1 MSTRGLI
8 LILLAVL
15 PCTLSAL
22 AEPPPQD
29 PRWAQAEKAYGEG
42 SSDEGHRLLKAL
54 IADHPGDVDLAAA
67 CYEKI
72 FGQEYRILPKHM
84 AIKPLGQPM
93 HSQWHATA
101 HITGINSNIQIP
113 PAVARM
119 MALERLG
126 GLSAHTALLRTACG
140 ASVEGGLNRRAYL
153 ELGEMLTRMRSEN
166 PLDPF
171 WRMMEAYALSSMKRP
186 EAGKLLDELRR
197 RVDLD
202 HPDDGLRSD
211 WMVADTFLSQ
221 GLEQLVIAE
230 PAVPEGSP
238 LPVLAPVNPNDLED
252 PWGKVL
258 NRSPKDFPGEVDRL
272 IALATSSRDLLLWL
286 NSSGGGLNPTRAL
299 DLHLLSKPSAELE
312 ALRKLQETLLS
323 PEALAAARTE
333 ADILKLTR
341 RHPWARSAQMLL
353 LKTANEALWN
363 ARFDSAWLGFH
374 EVLLH
379 TSDPAL
385 REAAQVGVWTA
396 EALTGGAAE
405 VLAEPTAFEPA
416 KTYPWMGRP
425 TTGAEIRAALQA
437 MIPPVPTVP
446 APALKDL
453 RPHVVNLPPVSPW
466 VVNPHSRVD
475 YSIDLQVV
483 GKTLLAT
490 GRNLIAAYDAAKPGA
505 PLWTHAQLF
514 HSEKN
519 NRATFP
525 GYYRGLIEDGT
536 IITRWGMNEL
546 PNGLAALNLATGDP
560 LWTSLGAAPKGFSG
574 EILNQSIPI
583 PLGDPVRADGKLYY
597 LQTTV
602 TSGRADG
609 RPVFSLVC
617 FDPAIAQPVW
627 AAPII
632 DSKADVG
639 SLQHNYTY
647 LYGNAVTVHRGAVY
661 SCSNVGHIT
670 RSDVRDGR
678 VEWSHKYEYRADHG
692 AIGCTPIIAGR
703 NVIFLP
709 RNAERIIALDQR
721 TGALAWDNL
730 GIRAFEALGLWQNT
744 LVVRGP
750 KHLAG
755 LDVATGNIR
764 WIRNLTERT
773 LNRAQLLADSV
784 YLGQSDALQRFDAQ
798 TGELL
803 ESRPWALESER
814 TLSFNISGQDLY
826 IATDQPHENPR
837 QKVGQPLGPEVTSP
851 AQPLKLPLK
860 PAWSLMRPGASLVLP
875 PAGVNPGTAILLGD
889 GMIECLEV
897 NERGRIRWRRFFDFG
912 TIQLVVRY
920 IGKNGEILL
929 LLEQGES
936 LASPP
941 RAVGM
946 DIKTGAT
953 LWQTTVPIWRDP
965 PPSLCGS
972 MLIFGSHSGRGGGAT
987 AIDLTTGKQLWQ
999 RYLRSP
1005 APPVAKGDESRLLL
1019 LGGLWTPKPA
1029 RVTLNAQ
1036 TGQTIAD
1043 SPEKSALLPMLYTVH
1058 GRNGASVYL
1067 LPPVGDPTVFQ
1078 PQAVIVDQIPGTG
1091 APYYLIRPRDGTDKT
1106 PEGVYRADDPSYF
1119 CKVPSADV
1127 LFDGDY
1133 AITIQGKLKVTD
1145 LKAKRLLPLPATDE
1159 KAAINQPGLLC
1170 RVGPDRLLKL
1180 VDQGSAKN
1188 VVFIIDLAS
1197 GTVTEGKLKLPSQ
1210 DGPIN
1215 LANYLNGSA
1224 QINFT
1229 PQNRPFLPTFD
1240 RVFLTY
1246 DNTTVTAWVAAP

>member
-1 MSTRGLI
+1 MSARGH
-8 LILLAVL
+8 LLVL
-15 PCTLSAL
+15 LSVLSGTFAAL
-22 AEPPPQD
+22 AEPPPKD
-29 PRWAQAEKAYGEG
+29 PRWEQAQKAYNEG
-42 SSDEGHRLLKAL
+42 FSDEGHRLLKAL

-72 FGQEYRILPKHM
+72 FDQEYRILPKHVP
-84 AIKPLGQPM
+84 IKTQGQPM
-93 HSQWHATA
+93 HSHWHATA
-101 HITGINSNIQIP
+101 HYTGVNSNMQIP
-113 PAVARM
+113 PAVERIL
-119 MALERLG
+119 ALERLG
-126 GLSAHTALLRTACG
+126 ALSAHTAFLRTVGGACL
-140 ASVEGGLNRRAYL
+140 EGGISRRAFL
-153 ELGEMLTRMRSEN
+153 ELGQMLTRLRSEN

-171 WRMMEAYALSSMKRP
+171 WLMMEAHALSSMKRP
-186 EAGKLLDELRR
+186 EAVPLLDELRR

-202 HPDDGLRSD
+202 HPDAGLRSD

-221 GLEQLVIAE
+221 GLELPAMAR

-238 LPVLAPVNPNDLED
+238 LPALAPVNPDDPED
-252 PWGKVL
+252 PWRKVL
-258 NRSPKDFPGEVDRL
+258 DRSPKDVPGEVDRL
-272 IALATSSRDLLLWL
+272 IALATASRDLLMWV
-286 NSSGGGLNPTRAL
+286 NTDGGGLHPTRAL

-312 ALRKLQETLLS
+312 ALCKLQETLVS
-323 PEALAAARTE
+323 PEAQASARTE

-341 RHPWARSAQMLL
+341 RYPWARSGQVLL
-353 LKTANEALWN
+353 LKIASEALWN
-363 ARFDSAWLGFH
+363 ARFESAWRSFH

-385 REAAQVGVWTA
+385 REATQVGIWTA
-396 EALTGGAAE
+396 QALSGGAAE
-405 VLAEPTAFEPA
+405 VLAQPTAFEPA

-425 TTGAEIRAALQA
+425 TKGAEIRAALQA
-437 MIPPVPTVP
+437 MVSPVPTVA

-453 RPHVVNLPPVSPW
+453 RPHVVHLPPVSPW
-466 VVNPHSRVD
+466 VINAHSRAD
-475 YSIDLQVV
+475 YSIDLQVS

-505 PLWTHAQLF
+505 PLWTHAQPF
-514 HSEKN
+514 PSEKN

-536 IITRWGMNEL
+536 IITRWGATEL

-560 LWTSLGAAPKGFSG
+560 LWTSLDAVASALRVGNLKQAF
-574 EILNQSIPI
+574 PI
-583 PLGDPVRADGKLYY
+583 PLGDPVRADGKLFY

-632 DSKADVG
+632 DSKADLG

-678 VEWSHKYEYRADHG
+678 VEWAHKYEYRGGDNG
-692 AIGCTPIIAGR
+692 GCVGSTPIIAGS

-709 RNAERIIALDQR
+709 RNTERLIALDQR
-721 TGALAWDNL
+721 TGAVAWDNL
-730 GIRAFEALGLWQNT
+730 GIRAFEVLGLWQDT

-755 LDVATGNIR
+755 LDVATGNTR
-764 WIRNLTERT
+764 WIRNLTQRSLT
-773 LNRAQLLADSV
+773 RGQLIADSV
-784 YLGQSDALQRFDAQ
+784 YFGESGTLQRLDAR
-798 TGELL
+798 TGESL
-803 ESRPWALESER
+803 ESRPWAIESER
-814 TLSFNISGQDLY
+814 ALSFNISGQDLY
-826 IATDQPHENPR
+826 IATDQPRDDPR
-837 QKVGQPLGPEVTSP
+837 QKVGQPLGPEVASS

-860 PAWSLMRPGASLVLP
+860 PAWSLMRPGASLILP
-875 PAGVNPGTAILLGD
+875 PAGVNAGTAILLGD

-897 NERGRIRWRRFFDFG
+897 NERGRIRWRRFLDLKPN
-912 TIQLVVRY
+912 QLVVRF
-920 IGKNGEILL
+920 IGKNAEILL

-936 LASPP
+936 FDNPP
-941 RAVGM
+941 RAIGM
-946 DIKTGAT
+946 DTKTGAT
-953 LWQTTVPIWRDP
+953 LWQTTVPQWRDP
-965 PPSLCGS
+965 QPTLVGS
-972 MLIFGSHSGRGGGAT
+972 RLIFGSHSRRGGGST
-987 AIDLTTGKQLWQ
+987 AIDLTTGQQLWR
-999 RYLRSP
+999 RYIRST
-1005 APPVAKGDESRLLL
+1005 APPVAKGDESRLML
-1019 LGGLWTPKPA
+1019 LGSLWTAKPT

-1043 SPEKSALLPMLYTVH
+1043 STDKSALPTMFFTVH
-1058 GRNGASVYL
+1058 SRNGPSVYH
-1067 LPPVGDPTVFQ
+1067 LPPVGDATVFQ

-1091 APYYLIRPRDGTDKT
+1091 DPYYFIRPRDGTDKV

-1119 CKVPSADV
+1119 CKVPSADI

-1133 AITIQGKLKVTD
+1133 AITIQGKFAVTD
-1145 LKAKRLLPLPATDE
+1145 LKAKRLLPLPAADE
-1159 KAAINQPGLLC
+1159 KAPINQPGLLC

-1180 VDQGSAKN
+1180 VDHGSAKN
-1188 VVFIIDLAS
+1188 VVFIIDLAN
-1197 GTVTEGKLKLPSQ
+1197 GTVTEGKLELPSQ
-1210 DGPIN
+1210 DGPIT
-1215 LANYLNGSA
+1215 LANYTNV
-1224 QINFT
+1224 T
-1229 PQNRPFLPTFD
+1229 PLNRPFLPNFD

-1246 DNTTVTAWVAAP
+1246 DNTTVTAWVADL